1 MIVVRGVTEL
11 KEILRE
17 WRRRGDSIALVP
29 TMGNLHD
36 GHLRLV
42 EVGRA
47 RANRVVVSI
56 FVNPTQ
62 FCEGEDFAVY
72 PRTPDQD
79 LEKLRSAKADLA
91 FLPATEAIYP
101 HGRDGVS
108 FVEVPGLSEQL
119 CGRFRPGH
127 FRGVATIVCKLFH
140 LVQPDV
146 ALFGEKDYQQLTLIR
161 KMVTDLDF
169 PIRIE
174 GIPTVREANGLAMS
188 SRNAYL
194 SPAEKERAAMIYR
207 ALSRAVSA
215 IQDGERDYS
224 ALEKK
229 TREELQNAGFGVDY
243 VSIRRQQDLAP
254 PSATDRELVIL
265 AAARLGG
272 TRLIDNIPFRVA
284 NEAL

>member
-1 MIVVRGVTEL
+1 MIVAYGVAEL
-11 KEILRE
+11 KDTVRA
-17 WRRRGDSIALVP
+17 WRQRGDSIAFVP

-36 GHLRLV
+36 GHIRLV

-47 RANRVVVSI
+47 QANRVVVSI

-62 FCEGEDFAVY
+62 FCEGEDFDVY
-72 PRTPDQD
+72 PRTPEQD
-79 LEKLRSAKADLA
+79 LERLRSAKADLA

-101 HGRDGVS
+101 HGRDGMS

-161 KMVTDLDF
+161 KMVADLDL

-174 GIPTVREANGLAMS
+174 GVPTVREANGLALS
-188 SRNAYL
+188 SRNGYL
-194 SPAEKERAAMIYR
+194 SPAEKDRAATIYR
-207 ALSRAVSA
+207 TLSRAVAA
-215 IQDGERDYS
+215 IQNGERNYPN
-224 ALEKK
+224 LEER
-229 TREELQNAGFGVDY
+229 TWEELQAEGLEVDY

-272 TRLIDNIPFRVA
+272 TRLIDNIPFLVA
-284 NEAL
+284 NETL